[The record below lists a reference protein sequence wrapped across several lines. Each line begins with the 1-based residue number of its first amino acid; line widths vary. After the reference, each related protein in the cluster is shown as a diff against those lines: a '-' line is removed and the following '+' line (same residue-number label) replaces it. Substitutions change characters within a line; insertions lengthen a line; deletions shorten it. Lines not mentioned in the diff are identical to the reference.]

1 MWMRLKSKIE
11 LGLVVKVEMSK
22 KLQVVLH
29 SYLYAG
35 LAGALAL
42 VANGETDYKLILKAA
57 LAAVLGPVAQALNP
71 KDSSLGVGSNK

>member
-35 LAGALAL
+35 LAAALAL